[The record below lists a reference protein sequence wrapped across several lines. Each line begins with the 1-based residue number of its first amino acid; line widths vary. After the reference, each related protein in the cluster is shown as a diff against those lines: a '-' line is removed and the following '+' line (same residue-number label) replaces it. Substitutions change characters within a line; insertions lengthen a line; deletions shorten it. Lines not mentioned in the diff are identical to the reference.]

1 MKQEA
6 HDEAK
11 VPRAPCLGGR
21 SCCWGA
27 VAEPRPIRLRVPLDI
42 PTRLVSVYI
51 RQRENGTLVAV
62 IELLSHESAPMR
74 ALAAQTLGRIGV
86 TDGGVEAV
94 LDRASRDPN
103 VAVQT
108 AAKFA
113 MRQIRVRTNDGKR
126 AAVH

>member
-1 MKQEA
+1 MRDGDGRLLQE
-6 HDEAK
+6 
-11 VPRAPCLGGR
+11 V
-21 SCCWGA
+21 
-27 VAEPRPIRLRVPLDI
+27 
-42 PTRLVSVYI
+42 
-51 RQRENGTLVAV
+51 GTLREDAAWAVPTV

-86 TDGGVEAV
+86 TDGGVEAA

-113 MRQIRVRTNDGKR
+113 LRQIRAGTKDAKGATAR
-126 AAVH
+126 